1 MKKKLKIIKNK
12 LGNIVKL
19 FQNRDADNIK
29 EIYISEI
36 LHKKKKGWNFHKKST
51 STILVIEG
59 KIKFSITKDFKKFK
73 RITLDDK
80 KYFFLVIKP
89 KHWFSFEGI
98 SKKNKIINF
107 ANIRYDKN
115 ETKKK
120 PIE

>member
-1 MKKKLKIIKNK
+1 MKKKLITIKNK

-19 FQNRDADNIK
+19 FHNRDADNIK
-29 EIYISEI
+29 EIYVSEI
-36 LHKKKKGWNFHKKST
+36 LYKKIKGWNFHEKST
-51 STILVIEG
+51 STILVIKG
-59 KIKFSITKDFKKFK
+59 KIKFSITKDFKKIK

-80 KYFFLVIKP
+80 KYFLLVIKP

-107 ANIRYDKN
+107 SNIRYDRN